1 VLALYRRYEEEGQS
15 FVPRYVELLEA
26 GGSDKPEHL
35 FRKIGFEIGD
45 EKFWEGGFAVIREL
59 LFELKALVN

>member
-1 VLALYRRYEEEGQS
+1 M
-15 FVPRYVELLEA
+15 PRYVELLEA